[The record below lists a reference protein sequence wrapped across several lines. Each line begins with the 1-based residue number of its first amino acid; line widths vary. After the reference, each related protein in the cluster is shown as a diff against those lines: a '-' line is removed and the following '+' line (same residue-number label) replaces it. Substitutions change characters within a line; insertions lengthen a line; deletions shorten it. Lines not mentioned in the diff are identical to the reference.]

1 MNSVII
7 SGYIVRNVVKTE
19 LNEGA
24 YVVNN
29 CVALKRFGKQE
40 KTDFIDI
47 KVFGKQVDNFCN
59 LCDKGTRI
67 LINGQLQTDVY
78 KNKED
83 KTVKNY
89 YILVGSFEVLNSK
102 EQAEN
107 EEVEQEEN
115 TTSKDFDATQ
125 VEENDLPF

>member
-1 MNSVII
+1 MNSITLT
-7 SGYIVRNVVKTE
+7 GNIVRNVVKTE

-29 CVALKRFGKQE
+29 CIAVKRFGKIE
-40 KTDFIDI
+40 ATDFINI

-59 LCDKGTRI
+59 LCDKGTRV
-67 LINGQLQTDVY
+67 LIQGQLQIDTY

-83 KTVKNY
+83 KTTSYPYV
-89 YILVGSFEVLNSK
+89 LVNNFELLYGK
-102 EQAEN
+102 KDQEQQ
-107 EEVEQEEN
+107 EEVAEEQTN
-115 TTSKDFDATQ
+115 NFDATQ